1 MPVSTRHHA
10 LCDALYELLRK
21 AIGPD
26 NTAASD
32 AFVYFD
38 ASNPARALAPD
49 AFAKFGISQHHFES
63 WKAWE
68 KGTPELAFEVL
79 SPSDS
84 PERWTFEEKLRRYR
98 ALGVQELVVYHA
110 DGKPGSRLRVWD
122 RIDGDLVE
130 RVVEGERTPCVMLDL
145 TLVVAP
151 VEELVGLRFARDP
164 EGRDLLLTDAEALR
178 VESEARR
185 TEAQAAE
192 KRIAELEALLRQ
204 RGG

>member
-10 LCDALYELLRK
+10 LCEALYTLLRR
-21 AIGPD
+21 AIGAEH
-26 NTAASD
+26 TVATD

-38 ASNPARALAPD
+38 ASNPSRALAPD
-49 AFAKFGISQHHFES
+49 AFVKFGIPQHHFES
-63 WKAWE
+63 WKVWE

-98 ALGVQELVVYHA
+98 ALGVRELVVFHA

-130 RVVEGERTPCVMLDL
+130 RVVEGETTPCVSLDL

-151 VEELVGLRFARDP
+151 VEDLEGLRLVRDP
-164 EGRDLLLTDAEALR
+164 EGRDRILTDN
-178 VESEARR
+178 EAR
-185 TEAQAAE
+185 QAAE
-192 KRIAELEALLRQ
+192 AKVAELEELLRQ
-204 RGG
+204 RG